1 MRTLRR
7 PAVVTL
13 LVLTAAF
20 GCGERTVEPDEA
32 ELDRLRSLPYVGS
45 TPILPGNEQE
55 GVVLHDEARSYPGY
69 TLYTVQNRA
78 MAVLIDPSGEPVNAW
93 HHPGSARWERAE
105 LLPNGDLM
113 IIGADEPEVIVQG
126 IPDETRYLARIEWDG
141 KLRWRRYMTAH
152 HDIELTPEGQLAVL
166 AFVRR
171 KIPALDPTTDIR
183 DDLIVLLDNDGGWLG
198 DLSLIDAFRGNTDI
212 HAVDTPSPTTLGVVP
227 WIDIFHSNSVEW
239 MRRPHLEQRH
249 EIYRPGNILICTR
262 NQDIIAVLNR
272 KTGKAMWAWGSGEL
286 SGPHDAQVLE
296 NGNILLFDNGLGR
309 DWSRVIEM
317 DPLTRTI
324 VWEYRAA
331 VPQDFYS
338 RTKGSC
344 QRLPNGNTL
353 IANSDNGE
361 AFEVT
366 SDGETVWKYVSP
378 HRTGP
383 NRRGA
388 IVRAIRYEADFIEPL
403 IEKAGGE

>member
-1 MRTLRR
+1 MLKLRR
-7 PAVVTL
+7 PAIVTL
-13 LVLTAAF
+13 LLLTAVY
-20 GCGERTVEPDEA
+20 GCGERTSEPDQA

-45 TPILPGNEQE
+45 TPILPGNEAE
-55 GVVLHDEARSYPGY
+55 GVILHDEARSYPGY
-69 TLYTVQNRA
+69 TLYTVQNLA
-78 MAVLIDPSGEPVNAW
+78 MAVLIDHNGEPVNAW
-93 HHPGSARWERAE
+93 HHPGSARWERTE

-113 IIGADEPEVIVQG
+113 IIGADEPEVVVQG
-126 IPDETRYLARIEWDG
+126 IPDETRYLARLSWEG
-141 KLRWRRYMTAH
+141 QLLWRRYMTAH
-152 HDIELTPEGQLAVL
+152 HDVELIPEGKLAVL
-166 AFVRR
+166 AFVR
-171 KIPALDPTTDIR
+171 KQIPALDQTTDIR

-198 DLSLIDAFRGNTDI
+198 DLSLIEAFRGKTDI
-212 HAVDTPSPTTLGVVP
+212 HAMNTPSATTLGVVP
-227 WIDIFHSNSVEW
+227 WIDFFHANSIEW
-239 MRRPHLEQRH
+239 MRRPHLEQKH
-249 EIYRPGNILICTR
+249 EIYTPGNILICSR
-262 NQDIIAVLNR
+262 NQDTLAVLDR
-272 KTGKAMWAWGSGEL
+272 ETGKLMWAWGAGEL

-317 DPLTRTI
+317 DPMTKTI
-324 VWEYRAA
+324 VWEYKAP

-366 SDGETVWKYVSP
+366 ADGETVWKFVSP

-383 NRRGA
+383 KRRGA
-388 IVRAIRYEADFIEPL
+388 IVRAIRHEAEFIESL
-403 IEKAGGE
+403 MERAGGE